1 MDEFLI
7 RAVAAGIGVA
17 VVAGPLGAFVVW
29 RRMAFFGDTLAHSA
43 LLGIAIGLLAGFNL
57 TIGVFAACIG
67 VALAL
72 AGIRGRGAIA
82 GDTMLGIISH
92 GTLALGLVAVAFAG
106 SAGLNLLA
114 YLFGDI
120 LAVTA
125 IDLIWIYGVGAIAL
139 AGLAI
144 IWRPLLAITVHED
157 LAAAEGAPVKTINL
171 TFMLVMA
178 LVVAAAMKVVGIL
191 LVAALLI
198 IPAAAARQFARTPE
212 QMAVI
217 AALIGGLSVVAGLGG
232 SLGLDTPAG
241 PSIVVAALFGFILS
255 LLAPNFGASQPR

>member
-1 MDEFLI
+1 MDEFLL
-7 RAVAAGIGVA
+7 RAVLAGIGVA
-17 VVAGPLGAFVVW
+17 VVAGPLGSFVVW

-43 LLGIAIGLLAGFNL
+43 LLGIAIGLLLGFNPTL
-57 TIGVFAACIG
+57 GVFAACLA

-72 AGIRGRGAIA
+72 AGICDRGRIA
-82 GDTMLGIISH
+82 GDTVLGIMSH

-125 IDLIWIYGVGAIAL
+125 FDLIWIYGVGAVAL
-139 AGLAI
+139 AGLAA

-157 LAAAEGAPVKTINL
+157 LAAAEGAPVRRTNMV
-171 TFMLVMA
+171 FMLVMA
-178 LVVAAAMKVVGIL
+178 LVVAAAMKVGGML

-198 IPAAAARQFARTPE
+198 IPAAAARHFARTPE

-217 AALIGGLSVVAGLGG
+217 AAVIGAASVVAGLAG

-241 PSIVVAALFGFILS
+241 PSIVVAALIGFMAS
-255 LLAPNFGASQPR
+255 HLAPYLGAKGAR

>member
-1 MDEFLI
+1 
-7 RAVAAGIGVA
+7 
-17 VVAGPLGAFVVW
+17 
-29 RRMAFFGDTLAHSA
+29 
-43 LLGIAIGLLAGFNL
+43 
-57 TIGVFAACIG
+57 
-67 VALAL
+67 
-72 AGIRGRGAIA
+72 
-82 GDTMLGIISH
+82 MLGIMSH

-125 IDLIWIYGVGAIAL
+125 FDLIWIYGVGAVAL
-139 AGLAI
+139 AGLAA

-157 LAAAEGAPVKTINL
+157 LAAAEGAPVRRTNMV
-171 TFMLVMA
+171 FMLVMA

-198 IPAAAARQFARTPE
+198 IPAAAARHFARTPE

-217 AALIGGLSVVAGLGG
+217 AAVIGAASVVAGLAG

-241 PSIVVAALFGFILS
+241 PSIVVAALIGFMAS
-255 LLAPNFGASQPR
+255 HLAPYLGAKGAR